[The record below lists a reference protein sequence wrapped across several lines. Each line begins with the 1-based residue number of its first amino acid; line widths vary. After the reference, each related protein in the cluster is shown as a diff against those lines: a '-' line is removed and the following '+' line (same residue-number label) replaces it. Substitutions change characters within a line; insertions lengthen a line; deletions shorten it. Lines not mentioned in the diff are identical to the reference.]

1 MSVTSMRASIFG
13 DISPGASRWSA
24 IVLVPPLAALGGPR
38 RFVRFLRV
46 GGRAGSVRASVQA
59 RTGKPPR
66 GRGPSVRL
74 AESREVHHW
83 AANEDGGRD
92 EGAEAGTGGGGD
104 VVVLRQGRRRQAG
117 FPGEDLE
124 IPGAPG
130 VPLLA
135 RDEVQHVAVGRVGR
149 KHRGVLG

>member
-13 DISPGASRWSA
+13 DMSPGASRWSA

-46 GGRAGSVRASVQA
+46 VGRAGSVRASVQA
-59 RTGKPPR
+59 RT
-66 GRGPSVRL
+66 
-74 AESREVHHW
+74 
-83 AANEDGGRD
+83 EDGGRD

-104 VVVLRQGRRRQAG
+104 VVVLRHGRRRQAG

-149 KHRGVLG
+149 K